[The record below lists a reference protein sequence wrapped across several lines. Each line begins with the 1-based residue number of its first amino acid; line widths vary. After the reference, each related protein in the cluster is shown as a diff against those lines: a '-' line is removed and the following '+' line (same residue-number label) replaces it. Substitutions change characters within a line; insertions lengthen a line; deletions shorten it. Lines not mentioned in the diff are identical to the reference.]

1 MEIIKTF
8 EGPIKQSIQSVF
20 DGLNTTVEALDL
32 LNKYYNSH
40 IKSLKSEVEQ
50 IKLFGMNQASLLNDL
65 YTPAY
70 VSTTIKR
77 RLFTDE
83 WVKKDRSSIESSR
96 AKDIIPGMNF
106 IDKNKSIAIL
116 GGPGAG
122 KTTFL
127 KYIALAYADKSIFSK
142 NKLSKELIPF
152 FIPLPALEKTQKN
165 IFNYISDS
173 LVEKTTRHAK
183 FFLDRIFK
191 TGKAIFLLDS
201 LDEVNQ
207 SKRNDVI
214 EEINKFRHKYPE
226 VKIVLSCRTADYG
239 NTNISYF
246 NEVEVARL
254 NKSSISK
261 IIDAFFINEKDKGE
275 QLKNIINN
283 DKSIDSLTE
292 TPLLLSLLCVQFKH
306 DLSLPRRKV
315 ELFERC
321 TQALLREWDTIRRF
335 RRETAYQNLTDQAK
349 ERLFCEVAYYFSR
362 ENLTFIFP
370 KTATIQ
376 VVSDFCSRI
385 SLEPSDAIGILNEID
400 CHHGIL
406 EKFSQEHY
414 TFSHTSFQDFF
425 AAKSIVARGDGLKE
439 TSINIDNQEW
449 HSIIE
454 FIVALEQDAS
464 AIINFLISKSSLKG
478 LTNYPPMAKR
488 TNWLRLLYRCLSTN
502 PYLAPNNRENAIT
515 HIVES
520 QFEIARIYT
529 EGGVYPMSQ
538 LLKDGI
544 HHPYLYVNK
553 RPSLSTALQPFK
565 QFSNEI
571 LKTHVPGYPEKVLEL
586 LPNIKNKN
594 TQEVFQDALL
604 LNLITPL
611 VKQQHEKVKEIF
623 LQRIENDK
631 ISFVS
636 QIISSTLRNMDFYKN
651 KETI

>member
-1 MEIIKTF
+1 MK
-8 EGPIKQSIQSVF
+8 
-20 DGLNTTVEALDL
+20 N
-32 LNKYYNSH
+32 
-40 IKSLKSEVEQ
+40 EVEN
-50 IKLFGMNQASLLNDL
+50 IKLFGMSQSSLLNDL

-83 WVKKDRSSIESSR
+83 WIKKDRKSVESR
-96 AKDIIPGMNF
+96 RVKDLIPGMEF
-106 IDKNKSIAIL
+106 VDKNDSIAVL

-127 KYIALAYADKSIFSK
+127 KYIALTYADKSIFEK
-142 NKLSKELIPF
+142 NKLTKSLIPF
-152 FIPLPALEKTQKN
+152 FISLPALEKSQKT
-165 IFNYISDS
+165 ILNYISDS
-173 LVEKTTRHAK
+173 LVEKTTPHAK
-183 FFLDRIFK
+183 GFIDRIFRN
-191 TGKAIFLLDS
+191 GKGILLLDS

-207 SKRNDVI
+207 SKRNELID
-214 EEINKFRHKYPE
+214 EITRFRNKYTKT
-226 VKIVLSCRTADYG
+226 KIVLSCRTADYG

-246 NEVEVARL
+246 NEVEIARL
-254 NKSSISK
+254 DKQSIKK
-261 IIDAFFINEKDKGE
+261 IIDSFFKNEKDKGE
-275 QLKNIINN
+275 QLKNIIDN

-349 ERLFCEVAYYFSR
+349 ERLFIEIAYSFSKDD
-362 ENLTFIFP
+362 LTFIFP
-370 KTATIQ
+370 KSKTVQ
-376 VVSDFCSRI
+376 VVSDFCSYI

-406 EKFSQEHY
+406 EQFSQDHY
-414 TFSHTSFQDFF
+414 SFSHTSFQDFF
-425 AAKSIVARGDGLKE
+425 SAKGIVARGDGLKE
-439 TSINIDNQEW
+439 TARNIENSEW

-454 FIVALEQDAS
+454 FIVSLEQNS
-464 AIINFLISKSSLKG
+464 ANIIDYLISKSSLKG

-488 TNWLRLLYRCLSTN
+488 TNWLRLLYRCLATN
-502 PYLAPNNRENAIT
+502 PYLDQTTRKKALR

-544 HHPYLYVNK
+544 HHPYFYVNK
-553 RPSLSTALQPFK
+553 RPSLSLALQPFK

-571 LKTHVPGYPEKVLEL
+571 LKTHVTGYPETVLEL
-586 LPNIKNKN
+586 LPQINSSNNKP
-594 TQEVFQDALL
+594 ELFKDALL

-611 VKQQHEKVKEIF
+611 VKQKYDEVWKILSQKIESN
-623 LQRIENDK
+623 QRT
-631 ISFVS
+631 FVNR
-636 QIISSTLRNMDFYKN
+636 IISVTLDNMDFYKN
-651 KETI
+651 QKIS